1 MVGARIDLSVLEF
14 DVVWEHLQ
22 RGPTPPVLEI
32 ASHGATLDER
42 AALAAKVWESLAE
55 RELGWPG
62 QVEDRLRQRLHML
75 AHAEWELDGRLQL
88 SSTGPMTKLLIAAN
102 RGTATVAIRESRRLS
117 LHTVPVERIVRQA
130 VTLLPAH
137 QPGTGTSITVPAQV
151 LDAAAVRAG
160 NNPEALARALM
171 SNGLGTA
178 EARKIAQVAGGV
190 IRFGHFG
197 AARTRRL
204 EQRQRADHVVSV
216 YDTHQHRYLFT
227 RKPSGDTAW
236 VTLVP
241 GTDAAVTRQLD
252 ELLSGLGWQMG
263 SSC

>member
-1 MVGARIDLSVLEF
+1 MTCRCWSSTWSGNISSSARRRPSSRSPHMAPLWTSAPH
-14 DVVWEHLQ
+14 WQ
-22 RGPTPPVLEI
+22 RRYGSRWRSASWAGPAELRIGCTSGCGCWPTP
-32 ASHGATLDER
+32 SG
-42 AALAAKVWESLAE
+42 
-55 RELGWPG
+55 
-62 QVEDRLRQRLHML
+62 
-75 AHAEWELDGRLQL
+75 LDGRLQL
-88 SSTGPMTKLLIAAN
+88 SSTGSMTKLLIAAN
-102 RGTATVAIRESRRLS
+102 RGTAAVAIRESRRLS

-137 QPGTGTSITVPAQV
+137 PPGTGASITVPAQV
-151 LDAAAVRAG
+151 LDAAAARAG
-160 NNPEALARALM
+160 KNSEALARALM

-178 EARKIAQVAGGV
+178 EARKIAEVAGGV

-197 AARTRRL
+197 AARTRRF

-216 YDTHQHRYLFT
+216 YDTHRHRYLFT
-227 RKPSGDTAW
+227 RKPSGGTAW

-252 ELLSGLGWQMG
+252 ELLAGLGWQMG